1 VLAFGLV
8 LASSLPIAFSELRTL
23 QPGDEVRRKQLI
35 EDSLSVSVPG
45 KAKQRS
51 EEVRRPEIHDIA
63 AADDERAED
72 GEVDEVIQDRS
83 TWIDGRNFEAVK

>member
-1 VLAFGLV
+1 V
-8 LASSLPIAFSELRTL
+8 LASSLLIAFSELRTR

-51 EEVRRPEIHDIA
+51 EEERRLEIHDI

-72 GEVDEVIQDRS
+72 GEVDQVIQDRS
-83 TWIDGRNFEAVK
+83 TWIDGRHSSFEVVR